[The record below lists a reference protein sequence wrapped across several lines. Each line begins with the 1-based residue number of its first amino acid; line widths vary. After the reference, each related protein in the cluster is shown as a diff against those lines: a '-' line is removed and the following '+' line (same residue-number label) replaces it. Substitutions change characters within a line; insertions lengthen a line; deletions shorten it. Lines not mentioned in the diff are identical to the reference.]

1 MNASMLMTAA
11 ATASAVAI
19 VVCLFSAAYM
29 FADMNNFYD
38 DAMREM
44 LEFRDL
50 DVKDVEDVA
59 EYVLEEVAAHLEA
72 AEWAAAVE

>member
-44 LEFRDL
+44 LEFRD
-50 DVKDVEDVA
+50 VEDVA